1 MIRQSEKTVTKP
13 FIRNTFGM
21 RQVLSIGKPFY
32 NQNAVE
38 KKTSQESPFCESE
51 EVGSLNKAL
60 KRVRSERKDIFRV
73 KLGKKRGSETPQSDL
88 KSHSG
93 TVKPIIRY
101 LSSY

>member
-1 MIRQSEKTVTKP
+1 MFE
-13 FIRNTFGM
+13 M
-21 RQVLSIGKPFY
+21 RQVLNGKTPFH

-38 KKTSQESPFCESE
+38 IKTSQESPFCESE

-73 KLGKKRGSETPQSDL
+73 KLGNKRGSEIPQSDL

-93 TVKPIIRY
+93 DR
-101 LSSY
+101 